1 MAIFN
6 FVKTTIIGGVLVILP
21 VALMAAGVAKAITVV
36 RGVLAPIVAWLPA
49 WLQFPTLVAA
59 LLVVAFCFLA
69 GALVRTRVAQAAG
82 RVVDKGFLEKIPGY
96 TVFKTL
102 TRRLSGQ
109 GDESAAVALVSFE
122 DHQEIGFVM
131 ERLPD
136 GRSAVFIPSA
146 PTATSGGL
154 MIVPAARI
162 QILDA
167 PMKKAFSCFSHW
179 GTGTAELLEAKP
191 KEKA

>member
-1 MAIFN
+1 MAILKFLR
-6 FVKTTIIGGVLVILP
+6 TTIIGGVLVILP
-21 VALMAAGVAKAITVV
+21 VALLVVGIVKAIGIV
-36 RGVLAPIVAWLPA
+36 REVLAPIVAVLPA
-49 WLQFPTLVAA
+49 WLQYPSVVAA

-69 GALVRTRVAQAAG
+69 GVLVRTKFAQVAG
-82 RVVDKGFLEKIPGY
+82 RAVDRGFLEKIPGY

-136 GRSAVFIPSA
+136 GRSAVFIPSV

-154 MIVPAARI
+154 MIVPADRI
-162 QILDA
+162 KVLDA

-179 GTGTAELLEAKP
+179 GTGTAELLASSKL
-191 KEKA
+191 

>member
-1 MAIFN
+1 MAIFK
-6 FVKTTIIGGVLVILP
+6 FLKTTIIGGVLVILP
-21 VALMAAGVAKAITVV
+21 VALMAVGIVKAIGVV
-36 RGVLAPIVAWLPA
+36 RGVLAPIVAMLPA
-49 WLQFPTLVAA
+49 WLQYPSVVAA
-59 LLVVAFCFLA
+59 VLVVAFCFLA
-69 GALVRTRVAQAAG
+69 GVLVRTKFAQVAG
-82 RVVDKGFLEKIPGY
+82 RAVDRGFLEKIPGY

-136 GRSAVFIPSA
+136 GRSAVFIPSV

-154 MIVPAARI
+154 MILPADRI
-162 QILDA
+162 KVLDA

-179 GTGTAELLEAKP
+179 GTGTAELLAGKV
-191 KEKA
+191 